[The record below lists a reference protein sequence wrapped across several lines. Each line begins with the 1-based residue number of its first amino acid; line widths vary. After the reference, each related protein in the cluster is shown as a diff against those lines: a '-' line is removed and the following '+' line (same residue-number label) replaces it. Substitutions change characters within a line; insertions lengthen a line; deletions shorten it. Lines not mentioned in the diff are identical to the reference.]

1 MKNLSEKFHFKT
13 ILFVSAGAFLYSLA
27 VNIFLAP
34 NNVAPGGVTGIATA
48 LNHLFPFLP
57 TGTLSFLFNIPL
69 FVVGYREI
77 GKNFIISTVLTTF
90 TVSVFLDITALIPAY
105 TQDRLLSALL
115 GGALM
120 GIGLGIVMRCG
131 TTTGGADII
140 VRVLRKRNPALSVA
154 FLIFTLDLFTIV
166 FAALAYREVTSALYS
181 VIAIFVSSTV
191 TDKIVSGADDGKLVH
206 IMTDSTEKMAEAIAV
221 GLSRGVTLLHA
232 KGHYTGKEKDVIMVV
247 IRRYQLASLRRIVK
261 ETDDKAF
268 IIFSDATAVFGN
280 GFHIQE

>member
-57 TGTLSFLFNIPL
+57 TGTLTFLFNIPL

-154 FLIFTLDLFTIV
+154 FLIFTLDLFVVV

>member
-1 MKNLSEKFHFKT
+1 
-13 ILFVSAGAFLYSLA
+13 
-27 VNIFLAP
+27 
-34 NNVAPGGVTGIATA
+34 
-48 LNHLFPFLP
+48 
-57 TGTLSFLFNIPL
+57 
-69 FVVGYREI
+69 VV
-77 GKNFIISTVLTTF
+77 
-90 TVSVFLDITALIPAY
+90 
-105 TQDRLLSALL
+105 
-115 GGALM
+115 
-120 GIGLGIVMRCG
+120 
-131 TTTGGADII
+131 
-140 VRVLRKRNPALSVA
+140 
-154 FLIFTLDLFTIV
+154 V

-206 IMTDSTEKMAEAIAV
+206 IITDSTEKMAEAIAV

>member
-1 MKNLSEKFHFKT
+1 MKNLSKKFHFKT
-13 ILFVSAGAFLYSLA
+13 ILFISAGAFVYSLA
-27 VNIFLAP
+27 VNVFLAP
-34 NNVAPGGVTGIATA
+34 NNIAPGGVTGIATA
-48 LNHLFPFLP
+48 LNHLFAFLP
-57 TGTLSFLFNIPL
+57 TGTLTFLFNIPL

-154 FLIFTLDLFTIV
+154 FLIFTLDLFVVV

>member
-13 ILFVSAGAFLYSLA
+13 ILFVTAGSFVYSLA
-27 VNIFLAP
+27 VNVFLAP
-34 NNVAPGGVTGIATA
+34 CNIAPGGVTGIATA
-48 LNHLFPFLP
+48 LNHLFSFLP
-57 TGTLSFLFNIPL
+57 TGTLTFLFNVPL
-69 FVVGYREI
+69 FIVGYREI
-77 GKNFIISTVLTTF
+77 GKGFIISTVLTTSA
-90 TVSVFLDITALIPAY
+90 VSLFLDITTLIPVY
-105 TQDRLLSALL
+105 TQDRLLSAIL

-154 FLIFTLDLFTIV
+154 FLIFTLDLFTV
-166 FAALAYREVTSALYS
+166 AFAALAYREIASALYS

-206 IMTDSTEKMAEAIAV
+206 IMTESTEKMASAIAV

-232 KGHYTGKEKDVIMVV
+232 KGHYTGREKDVIMVV